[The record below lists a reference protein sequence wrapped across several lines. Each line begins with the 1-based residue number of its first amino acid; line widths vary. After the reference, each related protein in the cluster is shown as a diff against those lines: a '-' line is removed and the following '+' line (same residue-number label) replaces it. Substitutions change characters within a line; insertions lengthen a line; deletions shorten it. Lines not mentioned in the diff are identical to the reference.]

1 MNQEQVKLAEAL
13 VDRKN
18 HKTKLESLKQRLY
31 RNVRVQDGEIPTED
45 PSALLEQLARE
56 IEAFVS
62 IVTAINLANT
72 RTRLPDGRTLTEAL
86 IRRDMLRYVHIV
98 HTNMADK
105 AMAPVDRY
113 SRREI
118 RMVPTV
124 DVTTLRSQAD
134 EFAKTHRMLDLAIQ
148 AKNWEAVL

>member
-1 MNQEQVKLAEAL
+1 MNQEQIKLAEAL
-13 VDRKN
+13 VERKN

-31 RNVRVQDGEIPTED
+31 RSVRVQDGEVPAED
-45 PSALLEQLARE
+45 PASLLEQLSRE
-56 IEAFVS
+56 IESFVQ
-62 IVTAINLANT
+62 IVTSINLANT
-72 RTRLPDGRTLTEAL
+72 RTRLTDGRTLTEAL
-86 IRRDMLRYVHIV
+86 IRRDMLRYLHIV

-124 DVTTLRSQAD
+124 DVTALRNEAD
-134 EFAKTHRMLDLAIQ
+134 VLAKAHRMLDLSIQ
-148 AKNWEAVL
+148 AKNWEAIL